1 MGDIGTLTDG
11 SGLKDILETIYGENT
26 VVHMMNG
33 KAVQRAFRGH
43 PLANEYLTQQI
54 IAKITEDEP

>member
-1 MGDIGTLTDG
+1 MDG
-11 SGLKDILETIYGENT
+11 SGIKDILETLHGENT

-43 PLANEYLTQQI
+43 LLANDCLTQQI
-54 IAKITEDEP
+54 SS